1 MLDVSADVDGVVL
14 ELAGEITSSV
24 SGSVSIVNAP
34 GGSSTSVVLIPSALF
49 SEVFEFGPV
58 PYGLRAPEPG
68 VAPDVSG
75 AWTIEGV
82 PEGTYKVIAS
92 LENDLL
98 VRDPDTSIAGTE
110 ILEITVGS
118 GENLDL
124 QDGFKVT
131 EALAV
136 VSPGRDRP
144 EEVSGTP
151 TIEFDDDSSEDSY
164 EVVVHDALGNEIWR
178 DDQVPS
184 VNGSQNVVVEYGG
197 PALTAGMYYRFRATS
212 YKDGS
217 PLSRTEDLR
226 GVFVY
231 IE

>member
-1 MLDVSADVDGVVL
+1 M
-14 ELAGEITSSV
+14 
-24 SGSVSIVNAP
+24 
-34 GGSSTSVVLIPSALF
+34 LIPSALF

-68 VAPDVSG
+68 VAPNVAS
-75 AWTIEGV
+75 AWAIEGV
-82 PEGTYKVIAS
+82 PEGTYKIIAS
-92 LENDLL
+92 LENDDL

-110 ILEITVGS
+110 ILEITVGA
-118 GENLDL
+118 GETVEL
-124 QDGFKVT
+124 QDSFKVT

-136 VSPGRDRP
+136 VGPGRDGP
-144 EEVSGTP
+144 EEVTGTP
-151 TIEFDDDSSEDSY
+151 TFEFDDDSSEDSY

-178 DDQVPS
+178 DDMVPS
-184 VNGSQNVVVEYGG
+184 VSGSPTVTVDYGG
-197 PALTAGMYYRFRATS
+197 PALTPGMYYRFRATS

-231 IE
+231 VE